1 MRWEPNGAGQ
11 SITVNN
17 VVLAQQ
23 DDSGTT
29 SLIANGSDTG
39 SSSTAASQARS
50 LAFERDGDTTQDAQ
64 SFPVDYSGGSLTL
77 TNTLVTSTLAKHT
90 DKTLFFQVEW
100 TDAKGSTGYSYSLP
114 WAVTDELADAYTL
127 MDRQHAL
134 DRTGSPI
141 YVDGSSPQVD
151 AASTAA
157 SSSTLSSTDSTS
169 SSTSTAAAGS
179 TSKSKSHGLS
189 TGAIVGIAIGCVAG
203 LIIMG
208 VIAGCFCFR
217 RRKSKGVHGEAV
229 PKGAHTMQDVIA
241 EKEARVG
248 ILEGEQPDTPY
259 SEQGSHRAA
268 AAAAQHPRSRGLI
281 LAGMNESGVDMGNIG
296 QAATSNDRPGG
307 CNNRSSVVYSPLGG
321 APTPATGAPVVL
333 APTIGGSN
341 AAPKH
346 TQPLSLAI
354 HEGTS
359 MMDPAQHDGAFTPYT
374 DHPAGVVTAPCP
386 LQQQQQQQQQAA
398 YNRHHHVVDGAGLA
412 QQGHLGDEAA
422 RHEQQQE
429 EEEQQPISPDSARGV
444 CPGSTPRTRGD
455 AFGRR
460 STTPSGI
467 SGRYAHLVE
476 EGMTD
481 DEIRRLEEEERAL
494 DEAIEEAGRGLA
506 R

>member
-1 MRWEPNGAGQ
+1 MALFPSKVLMSWTSNGAGQ
-11 SITVNN
+11 SLTVNN

-29 SLIANGSDTG
+29 SLIANGSGTG

-50 LAFERDGDTTQDAQ
+50 LAFKRDSTSQGDTTQDVQ

-100 TDAKGSTGYSYSLP
+100 TDGKGSTGYSYSLP
-114 WAVTDELADAYTL
+114 WAVADELSDAYTL
-127 MDRQHAL
+127 L
-134 DRTGSPI
+134 DRHSDLNRAGSPV
-141 YVDGSSPQVD
+141 YVDGSSPKVNT
-151 AASTAA
+151 ASTAA
-157 SSSTLSSTDSTS
+157 ASSTS
-169 SSTSTAAAGS
+169 STMSTAAAGS
-179 TSKSKSHGLS
+179 NSKSKSHGLS

-217 RRKSKGVHGEAV
+217 RRKSKGGHGEAV

-268 AAAAQHPRSRGLI
+268 AAQHPRTRGLI
-281 LAGMNESGVDMGNIG
+281 LTGMNGSEVDMGIG
-296 QAATSNDRPGG
+296 QATTSNDRPGG
-307 CNNRSSVVYSPLGG
+307 GNHRGSVIYSPLGG

-333 APTIGGSN
+333 APAIGGSN

-346 TQPLSLAI
+346 TQPLSLSI

-374 DHPAGVVTAPCP
+374 DLPAGVTAPCP
-386 LQQQQQQQQQAA
+386 LQQQQQQQQQQQDV
-398 YNRHHHVVDGAGLA
+398 YNRHHRVVDGAGLA
-412 QQGHLGDEAA
+412 QQ
-422 RHEQQQE
+422 
-429 EEEQQPISPDSARGV
+429 EEQQPISPDSARGV